1 MVDQITTNPQRSEPV
16 VNKVGLLTDQAIEWF
31 DDIELA
37 LNENLLGEVVQFK
50 SYTVAQLIT
59 IVPPATT
66 PEIPATDFLNGVV
79 IVSNE
84 SGGRTLATS
93 DGTNWKRVAEG
104 NNIS

>member
-1 MVDQITTNPQRSEPV
+1 MVDKITTNPQRSEAIT
-16 VNKVGLLTDQAIEWF
+16 NKEGLPTDQTIEWF

-37 LNENLLGEVVQFK
+37 LNENLFGTAIIFK
-50 SYTVAQLIT
+50 SYMVAQLT
-59 IVPPATT
+59 VTVPPATT
-66 PEIPATDFLNGVV
+66 PEVPASDFLNGVV

-93 DGTNWKRVAEG
+93 DGTNWKRVADG

>member
-1 MVDQITTNPQRSEPV
+1 MADKITTNPQRSEPV
-16 VNKVGLLTDQAIEWF
+16 VNKDGLPTDQAIEWN

-37 LNENLLGEVVQFK
+37 LNENLLGVAVQFR
-50 SYTVAQLIT
+50 SYTVAQLT
-59 IVPPATT
+59 GAT
-66 PEIPATDFLNGVV
+66 PEIPASLYLDKAV

-93 DGTNWKRVAEG
+93 DGTNWKRVADG